1 MARDLSSPL
10 ASTFGGDKK
19 KPKKN
24 KTPRAGSRKDVKQKA
39 AKLYSKEIASK
50 TKDAQTRKEYK
61 YKDVPES
68 QSKDNTT
75 DVAGGR
81 YYGSS
86 PNRLQSGYKSSG
98 ARLADNKANITSA
111 KSKKKAVKSKAKEAI
126 KKEKR
131 NISVNK
137 TPQTLKDLKAN
148 RKKAITDV
156 KVKKA
161 AGKLYVKSESQ
172 RDSSIAPVKG
182 MKTNASKKK
191 KAIKSE
197 VKKLKKSS
205 KKDVK
210 SAKRDAKKDIFS
222 QVKLDRFS
230 QEKSKHKSYKEKLK
244 TYKKKAITD
253 VKAKKK

>member
-1 MARDLSSPL
+1 MARDLASPL
-10 ASTFGGDKK
+10 ASTFSSA

-50 TKDAQTRKEYK
+50 TKDAKTRKENK

-75 DVAGGR
+75 DVKNGR

-86 PNRLQSGYKSSG
+86 PNRLKSGYKSSG
-98 ARLADNKANITSA
+98 VRLADNKANITSA
-111 KSKKKAVKSKAKEAI
+111 KSKKKDIKSKSKEAI
-126 KKEKR
+126 KKERK

-161 AGKLYVKSESQ
+161 AGKRYVKSESQ

-182 MKTNASKKK
+182 MKTNASKKTT
-191 KAIKSE
+191 
-197 VKKLKKSS
+197 VKKKIK
-205 KKDVK
+205 VK
-210 SAKRDAKKDIFS
+210 G
-222 QVKLDRFS
+222 L
-230 QEKSKHKSYKEKLK
+230 
-244 TYKKKAITD
+244 
-253 VKAKKK
+253 KAKNKNK